1 MPNASVPPARY
12 DSPWKAAL
20 THAFRDFVTFFFPE
34 LSAQIDW
41 TKQPRFRD
49 KELAGISLGGTPDGM
64 VADKRSSPGMIR
76 VCQHGWRKQRII
88 VLFKIID
95 WMMALPEPHQKRY
108 WRAVLQLEKEQKM
121 EWISPLEQSFIDKGW
136 QKGLKAG
143 LKEGREEGR
152 EEGRREGAVALLE
165 RLLTQRFAP
174 LPKTLRSRL
183 AKASLVQLEAWS
195 DALHEAE
202 SLKQVFE

>member
-1 MPNASVPPARY
+1 MGITFATAKLLDYMDRTEELLASENPFAWITLAHLRTQQARHDPDQLY
-12 DSPWKAAL
+12 ASKWQL
-20 THAFRDFVTFFFPE
+20 TK
-34 LSAQIDW
+34 L
-41 TKQPRFRD
+41 
-49 KELAGISLGGTPDGM
+49 M
-64 VADKRSSPGMIR
+64 
-76 VCQHGWRKQRII
+76 CQHGWRKQRII

-152 EEGRREGAVALLE
+152 EKGRREGAVALLE
-165 RLLTQRFAP
+165 RLLTQRFGP